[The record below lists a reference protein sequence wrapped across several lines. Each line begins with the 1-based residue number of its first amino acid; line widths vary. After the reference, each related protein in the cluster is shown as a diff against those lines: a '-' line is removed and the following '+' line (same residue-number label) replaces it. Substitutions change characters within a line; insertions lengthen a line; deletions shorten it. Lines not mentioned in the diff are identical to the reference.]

1 MSKKS
6 NIPDNIQKQ
15 FEKPQFKI
23 GDPVFF
29 TWLGS
34 KNMVMLQHL
43 KQWVGAFNIRLK
55 KIMFGILAV
64 LKLKRI
70 RQRIQQDISVTTKLD
85 LLEETNSLNASK
97 PDTQALI
104 QSFLSTPEGQ
114 KYKAEASLQLANAYL
129 QRVLK
134 ELNQPDLTLR
144 EKMLFNLALME
155 ILRELE
161 KNEEILNSI
170 QQFNDNEIS

>member
-55 KIMFGILAV
+55 KTMYAIRVA
-64 LKLKRI
+64 LKLKRTK
-70 RQRIQQDISVTTKLD
+70 QRIQRDISVTTKQELLD
-85 LLEETNSLNASK
+85 EMSSLHASK

-114 KYKAEASLQLANAYL
+114 RYKAEASLQLANAYL
-129 QRVLK
+129 QRILK
-134 ELNQPDLTLR
+134 ELNQPNLSMR
-144 EKMLFNLALME
+144 ENMLYNLALME

-161 KNEEILNSI
+161 KNEEILSSI
-170 QQFNDNEIS
+170 PQ